1 MKSTT
6 LVTLMLVSI
15 GTSACCFPTRPSG
28 EKIATVSEVLDDVK
42 DELNAYL
49 ASQPKV
55 KPNTGACYDGKSPMN
70 LTPTKITLTLK
81 TVAAQLSE
89 PSVGLAAPIG
99 VVSFDP
105 SYSGSYSQ
113 SRTQT
118 LLVPL
123 IVPNTNGVQPVA
135 PGDHPIAVAISQF
148 RDELLKVDHSKTPC
162 LQYSNNNTLNL
173 SLAFDVVN
181 KSTGGF
187 SLKLVA
193 FKFGDKE
200 TVTSEAHQTLD
211 MEFSLVPG
219 LLLGAL
225 NNK

>member
-6 LVTLMLVSI
+6 LVTLVLVSI
-15 GTSACCFPTRPSG
+15 VTSACCLPTRPSG
-28 EKIATVSEVLDDVK
+28 EKIAAVSEVLDDVK

-55 KPNTGACYDGKSPMN
+55 KPNTGACYDGKSSMN

-81 TVAAQLSE
+81 TVAVQLSE

-123 IVPNTNGVQPVA
+123 SVPNTNGVQPVA
-135 PGDHPIAVAISQF
+135 PGDHPIAAAISQF

-162 LQYSNNNTLNL
+162 LQSVKSTLKL

-187 SLKLVA
+187 SLKLVS
-193 FKFGDKE
+193 FKLGDKE
-200 TVTSEAHQTLD
+200 TVTTEAHQTLD
-211 MEFSLVPG
+211 LEFSLAPG
-219 LLLGAL
+219 LLL
-225 NNK
+225 N